1 MASPSD
7 CVRRR
12 ASARATTFWL
22 YPVRSIAAST
32 LRRVR
37 SLAGRVPLI
46 TCETVVTET
55 PASLATSAIVA
66 TRRRLIAV
74 NCTCKRLRASACGRS
89 VVFVHPVVQD
99 VTARIAERSAEPRAA
114 YLERI
119 RAAAA
124 DGPARGALGC
134 ANLAHGFAAC
144 GPDEKLHLKATE
156 RRNIAI
162 VSAYN
167 DMLSAHQPLERYPA
181 ILKKA
186 VLSAGGVAQFA
197 GGVPAMCDG
206 ITQGR
211 AGMEL
216 SLFSRDVVAMATAVA
231 LSHDMFD
238 GALMLGVCD
247 KIVPGLLIGALS
259 FGHLPTA
266 FVPAGPMPSG
276 LPNTEKSRIRQ
287 LHAEGK
293 VARDELLEAESESY
307 HSPGTCTFYGTA
319 NSNQLVVEA
328 MGLHLPGASFVNPG
342 TPLRRALTE
351 EAARRVT
358 LGCAPIGEIVNE
370 RALVNGVV
378 ALLATGGSTNHT
390 MHLVAVAAAAGL
402 QLTWDDFAELSAAVP
417 LLARVYP
424 NGAADINH
432 FHAAG
437 GTPFLIGALLD
448 AGLMHPD
455 VDTIAGH
462 GLGRYRDEPFLD
474 ADGELRWRPAA
485 GETRDDSVLRPVRT
499 AFAPDGGIRVLDGPL
514 GRAVMKVS
522 AVAPEHRAVTA
533 PARVFDDQAHFLA
546 AFERGELEHD
556 HVAVVRHQGP
566 RANGM
571 PELHKLTPALGVLMD
586 RGHRVALVTDGRMS
600 GASGKVPAAIH
611 CTPEAAAGGALSR
624 LRDGDFI
631 RLDAD
636 SGRLEVEADLEGRE
650 A

>member
-1 MASPSD
+1 MSM
-7 CVRRR
+7 RR
-12 ASARATTFWL
+12 
-22 YPVRSIAAST
+22 
-32 LRRVR
+32 
-37 SLAGRVPLI
+37 
-46 TCETVVTET
+46 
-55 PASLATSAIVA
+55 
-66 TRRRLIAV
+66 
-74 NCTCKRLRASACGRS
+74 
-89 VVFVHPVVQD
+89 HPVIAE
-99 VTARIAERSAEPRAA
+99 VTARIAERSVESRSA
-114 YLERI
+114 YVERI

-124 DGPARGALGC
+124 EGPARGALGC

-144 GPDEKLHLKATE
+144 GPDEKLHLQATE
-156 RRNIAI
+156 RRNVAI

-186 VLSAGGVAQFA
+186 VMQAGGVAQFA

-216 SLFSRDVVAMATAVA
+216 SLFSRDVVAMSTAVA

-238 GALMLGVCD
+238 AALMLGVCD

-259 FGHLPTA
+259 FGHLPTV

-293 VARDELLEAESESY
+293 VDRVQLLEAESASY
-307 HSPGTCTFYGTA
+307 HSAGTCTFYGTA
-319 NSNQLVVEA
+319 NSNQLVLEA

-351 EAARRVT
+351 AAAKAALT
-358 LGCAPIGEIVNE
+358 SAPIGEIVDE
-370 RALVNGVV
+370 RVVVNGVV

-390 MHLVAVAAAAGL
+390 MHLVATAAAAGIV
-402 QLTWDDFAELSAAVP
+402 LTWDDFAELSAVVP

-424 NGAADINH
+424 NGSADINH
-432 FHAAG
+432 FQAAG
-437 GTPFLIGALLD
+437 GMPFLIGELLD

-455 VDTIAGH
+455 VHTVAGH

-474 ADGELRWRPAA
+474 DEGRLEWRPAPRTSKD
-485 GETRDDSVLRPVRT
+485 ESVLRPVPA
-499 AFAPDGGIRVLDGPL
+499 AFSPDGGIRVLDGGL

-522 AVAPEHRAVTA
+522 AVAPEHRVVTA
-533 PARVFDDQAHFLA
+533 RARVFDDQADFLA
-546 AFERGELEHD
+546 AFDRGELDED
-556 HVAVVRHQGP
+556 LVAVVRHQGP

-611 CTPEAAAGGALSR
+611 CTPEAAAGGPLSR
-624 LRDGDFI
+624 LRDGDVI
-631 RLDAD
+631 RVDAE
-636 SGRLEVEADLEGRE
+636 SGRLEVDVDLSEREPWLPELATHGTGRE
-650 A
+650 LFAAFRERVGRPDEGASVFSPAPPQVVIA